1 MGKIEWKFESNLEEK
16 TIKKIHIEAL
26 RLIEETGI
34 LIPSENVLKLIPRDN
49 GVYIREKNRVCIKP
63 EKIEE
68 ILGPFPKND
77 FKDENEEIKFF
88 VSGYSLRCYDLRTG
102 QIKKPT
108 TIDLIEFTKIA
119 HQLGAYGNAMV
130 MPGDLPEELSEIATY
145 KLCLDVSDRIY
156 GAGVY
161 SSPEVFD
168 IIQELLYVI
177 NKRYEIFMHM
187 VSPLSFDKFLIE
199 NGVRYIGKGCDF
211 SVGNMPMI
219 GATAPVDYLKALVLS
234 IAEVIGGAV
243 ILKIISPE
251 SNVSFSP
258 FMYPFDMKYGSIVF
272 GGPDFIKANII
283 LVEIGKFYGIKIMGK
298 VFNTMGKI
306 PGDAQMGLSFCGAV
320 LLLLMGVKNFGWG
333 GMCCIDEI
341 ASIEQAI
348 IQNEI
353 LKAAIHFVNGIEFDD
368 ELKMDVIKDC
378 LKENSFLTHPETI
391 EKFRKTFFIS
401 DIFSNE
407 TFNLWDK
414 KGRKSLWEKA
424 RGKAF
429 DLLKKHKFERD
440 EYEKRE
446 IERIWKKAVE
456 KFS

>member
-1 MGKIEWKFESNLEEK
+1 MGKIEWKFESNLSEK
-16 TIKKIHIEAL
+16 VIEKIHKEAL
-26 RLIEETGI
+26 KLIEKIGI
-34 LIPSENVLKLIPRDN
+34 LIPSENVLKLIPEGN
-49 GVYIREKNRVCIKP
+49 CVYIKNKNRVCIKP

-68 ILGPFPKND
+68 ILGPFPKNNLHN
-77 FKDENEEIKFF
+77 ENEEIKFF

-108 TIDLIEFTKIA
+108 SNDLIEFTKIA
-119 HQLGAYGNAMV
+119 HQLGAYGNAIV
-130 MPGDLPEELSEIATY
+130 MPCDLPQKLSEIATY

-156 GAGVY
+156 GAGIY
-161 SSPEVFD
+161 SDSEVFD
-168 IIQELLYVI
+168 IVQEILYVI
-177 NKRYEIFMHM
+177 NKKYEIFMHM
-187 VSPLSFDKFLIE
+187 ISPLSFDKFLIE
-199 NGVRYIGKGCDF
+199 NGVRYIEKNCDF

-219 GATAPVDYLKALVLS
+219 GATVPIDFLKAVIFS
-234 IAEVIGGAV
+234 IAEVIGGAA
-243 ILKIISPE
+243 ILKIISPK

-258 FMYPFDMKYGSIVF
+258 FIYPFDMKYGTIVF
-272 GGPDFIKANII
+272 GGPDFIKVNLI
-283 LVEIGKFYGIKIMGK
+283 LAEIGKFYGIKIMGK
-298 VFNTMGKI
+298 IFNTMGKI

-320 LLLLMGVKNFGWG
+320 LLLLMGIKNFGWG

-368 ELKMDVIKDC
+368 EFKIEIIEDC

-391 EKFRKTFFIS
+391 ERYKKTFFIS

-407 TFNLWDK
+407 TFNIWDK
-414 KGRKSLWEKA
+414 NGRKSLWEKA
-424 RGKAF
+424 REKAF
-429 DLLKKHKFERD
+429 DLLKKYQFERD
-440 EYEKRE
+440 PYEKKE
-446 IERIWKKAVE
+446 IEKIWKKAIE